1 MRRTGAVSC
10 YWCRNWL
17 NWAIWKTRQNIKHH
31 PPLLAPLNWKKEI
44 SDSELWLDPFAK
56 DVSCKFP
63 LFHGLLVWRISCISH
78 LESGWLNQTFQNSTT
93 SSVLF
98 EPKLSSLR
106 DDLCTWFFQLV
117 LWKTCFYLQN
127 ECRARSSSFEILAFL
142 MYHPGIF
149 LSWLDRNLLSLE
161 AKSDISIQCNKNIFW
176 YLKFMDHPWLTRGTM
191 DKTSPKSSFSVKQCQ
206 PLAALPFG
214 LNWMG
219 FTRDCRRILGQD

>member
-56 DVSCKFP
+56 DVSCKFL

-78 LESGWLNQTFQNSTT
+78 LESGWLNQIFQNSTT

-127 ECRARSSSFEILAFL
+127 ECRARSSSSEILALL

-149 LSWLDRNLLSLE
+149 LSWLDLNSLLLE
-161 AKSDISIQCNKNIFW
+161 VKSDISIPSNKNICLIFEVCGSSLADKRNTGQNFTKGPKMPKRSL
-176 YLKFMDHPWLTRGTM
+176 LKTR
-191 DKTSPKSSFSVKQCQ
+191 P
-206 PLAALPFG
+206 
-214 LNWMG
+214 
-219 FTRDCRRILGQD
+219 